1 MSKSCFIVGVVGLVV
16 TVSGCS
22 GAEDSGKIGGP
33 ASDSKSP
40 PAATQES
47 TATDTSPGAKAVDC
61 VAAGAK
67 GNEIG
72 VGAFCASSKECAQGT
87 FCTAG
92 SAPKGAE
99 FCTAFCSSDA
109 DCGAGAVCYSEAR
122 GRACVPSTCLKK

>member
-1 MSKSCFIVGVVGLVV
+1 MSQSSVIVGLVGLV
-16 TVSGCS
+16 FCVNACS
-22 GAEDSGKIGGP
+22 GAEETGRTGGTT
-33 ASDSKSP
+33 SQSQS
-40 PAATQES
+40 PAAPQEAD
-47 TATDTSPGAKAVDC
+47 ATGTSPDAQAVDC
-61 VAAGAK
+61 VAVGAK
-67 GNEIG
+67 GNGIG

-122 GRACVPSTCLKK
+122 GRACVPSACLKSK